1 MSKRM
6 DITSPPWL
14 AKAIASNVIVLHGM
28 GKFTRD
34 MPWVEIHTLEGV
46 MRGNEGDWIIQGVA
60 GELYPCKPEIFAQT
74 YEPADA
80 APTPPA
86 QDDYPPRMKREDD
99 CMTLQDWRIRA
110 MNLEASWAN
119 CSQACARI
127 QGQRDE
133 ALEMLRSL
141 AMAIER
147 RQSLVGSP
155 AWKQAHETFLDAMER
170 ARAMLAKRG
179 KT

>member
-1 MSKRM
+1 MNIPEGWKLVPVEPTDEMLDAAARASMQHLIDCIRDPDQAKELGSEKSVRLTYGSRYRAM
-6 DITSPPWL
+6 L
-14 AKAIASNVIVLHGM
+14 A
-28 GKFTRD
+28 
-34 MPWVEIHTLEGV
+34 
-46 MRGNEGDWIIQGVA
+46 
-60 GELYPCKPEIFAQT
+60 
-74 YEPADA
+74 A

>member
-1 MSKRM
+1 MTAEELRSLAAAIGETQYPAIRGATDEQRQQAAKLLHKHVSKGDPIDVANFAM
-6 DITSPPWL
+6 MLWC
-14 AKAIASNVIVLHGM
+14 
-28 GKFTRD
+28 
-34 MPWVEIHTLEGV
+34 
-46 MRGNEGDWIIQGVA
+46 RGGR
-60 GELYPCKPEIFAQT
+60 T
-74 YEPADA
+74 
-80 APTPPA
+80 TPPA